1 MRSALHSCDRVGT
14 ETDENRGDVVI
25 LMTLL
30 HVVGVVAR
38 RGCHGA
44 EIGLDAGFSLIGGT
58 LARPFNTASECVSP
72 CHQLRVSK
80 THHLGLVL
88 TSFILSLPLIA
99 MFYQVGEGNAP
110 VRLEARSGR
119 RGELVALFGICA
131 TRRACEAPFRRL
143 THPRHQLGCTA
154 ATVAGKEGGRL
165 REEMLNVRSNF
176 PSRLGRCRRAGRCW
190 QRRKVCAQTSRVVF
204 VPQHIPSR

>member
-44 EIGLDAGFSLIGGT
+44 EIGLDAVFSLIGGT
-58 LARPFNTASECVSP
+58 LERPFNTASECVSP

-80 THHLGLVL
+80 TYHLGLVS

-99 MFYQVGEGNAP
+99 IFYQVGEGKCSGAVGGE
-110 VRLEARSGR
+110 VR
-119 RGELVALFGICA
+119 
-131 TRRACEAPFRRL
+131 
-143 THPRHQLGCTA
+143 
-154 ATVAGKEGGRL
+154 K
-165 REEMLNVRSNF
+165 
-176 PSRLGRCRRAGRCW
+176 AGRVGGAF
-190 QRRKVCAQTSRVVF
+190 RYLSHPTSLRST
-204 VPQHIPSR
+204 IP

>member
-44 EIGLDAGFSLIGGT
+44 EIGLDAVFSLIGGT

-99 MFYQVGEGNAP
+99 MFYQVGEGKCSGAVGGE
-110 VRLEARSGR
+110 VR
-119 RGELVALFGICA
+119 
-131 TRRACEAPFRRL
+131 
-143 THPRHQLGCTA
+143 
-154 ATVAGKEGGRL
+154 K
-165 REEMLNVRSNF
+165 
-176 PSRLGRCRRAGRCW
+176 AGRVGGAFRYLCHP
-190 QRRKVCAQTSRVVF
+190 TSLRST
-204 VPQHIPSR
+204 IP